1 MTTSTSAS
9 QAELKANRVPLAWRD
24 GCSALVSPCFLAQT
38 CQLILAFRIRVL
50 RVLLNLHTSFVD
62 SLLLPLNVCRKGT
75 WYLPWECEHERHAY
89 EKCVYLFLVAE

>member
-1 MTTSTSAS
+1 MTAS

-24 GCSALVSPCFLAQT
+24 GCSAFVSPASLQT
-38 CQLILAFRIRVL
+38 CQLILAFRIRA
-50 RVLLNLHTSFVD
+50 LLNLHTFFVD

-89 EKCVYLFLVAE
+89 EKCAYLFLVVE